1 MRAAFLSTR
10 KRGAAVMAGIPR
22 ADAELTVP
30 ARSIPRMERRVLGSI
45 YGSARPD
52 RDFPLILDAYRRGRL
67 PLDRLISH
75 RLALDE
81 VGVGID
87 AVRSG
92 DATRVVLKL
101 GGDA

>member
-1 MRAAFLSTR
+1 M
-10 KRGAAVMAGIPR
+10 
-22 ADAELTVP
+22 
-30 ARSIPRMERRVLGSI
+30 LGSV

-75 RLALDE
+75 RLPLE
-81 VGVGID
+81 SVGEAVD

-92 DATRVVLKL
+92 DAARAVLEL
-101 GGDA
+101 